1 MKDKIEF
8 VKGDIGD
15 SEAVNKVMKDCD
27 MVVNFAAETHVDRSI
42 EDPGVFVKTDVI
54 GTYNLLEC
62 VRKYDIERYLQIST
76 DEVYGSIDNGSF
88 SEESNIDPSSPYSA
102 SKAGAD
108 VIVSAYYKTYGA
120 PVLITRSSNNFGPYQ
135 FPEKL
140 IPLFILN
147 AMQDKQLPVY
157 GDGKNVRD
165 WIFAPDNCAGVYTAL
180 TKGKLGEVYNIG
192 GGNEKNNLEI
202 TNLILEILEKPESLI
217 TFVEDRLGHDKRYS
231 LDSSKIMK
239 LGWKPEWKF
248 EDALTLTINWYKDN
262 LSLF

>member
-1 MKDKIEF
+1 MKMLITGGAGFIGCNFVHQMVEKQDHEIVIFDKLTYAANPDYLNDIKNKIEF

-15 SEAVNKVMKDCD
+15 SEAVKNVMKDCD

-54 GTYNLLEC
+54 GTYNLLEN
-62 VRKYDIERYLQIST
+62 VRKYDVEKYLQIST

-88 SEESNIDPSSPYSA
+88 TEKSNIDPSSPYSA

-108 VIVSAYYKTYGA
+108 VLVSAYHKTYGA
-120 PVLITRSSNNFGPYQ
+120 PVIITRSSNNFGPYQ

-147 AMQDKQLPVY
+147 AIQNKELPVY

-165 WIFAPDNCAGVYTAL
+165 WIYAPDNCTGVYTAL
-180 TKGKLGEVYNIG
+180 IKGQVRR
-192 GGNEKNNLEI
+192 
-202 TNLILEILEKPESLI
+202 SL
-217 TFVEDRLGHDKRYS
+217 
-231 LDSSKIMK
+231 
-239 LGWKPEWKF
+239 
-248 EDALTLTINWYKDN
+248 
-262 LSLF
+262 